1 MSSVLTGMLV
11 YILEMSFHELL
22 LPWKPILKM
31 KILSPQ
37 GKKKTQHITQLSQ
50 KCPYLFLINLKQ
62 RLAVGYY

>member
-1 MSSVLTGMLV
+1 MSSVLTGMHV

-31 KILSPQ
+31 KILSLR
-37 GKKKTQHITQLSQ
+37 GKKTHRIIQLSQ